1 MKCFLNRCIDT
12 DTLYDFINRGNTL
25 KMDFTEKEFENYR
38 HEVFAWLSDIAQKR
52 GSDNL
57 ADTYLI
63 KIVDVIDLGG
73 NLAHINNMDEMAL
86 HSFRQNQLAAIL
98 SILNDYKSQNSTYWT
113 DIRSWISIII
123 AFMSLIISCFACKK
137 IIL

>member
-1 MKCFLNRCIDT
+1 MKWFLNRCIDT

-25 KMDFTEKEFENYR
+25 KIDFTEKEFKNYR
-38 HEVFAWLSDIAQKR
+38 RDVLAWLSDIAQKR

-57 ADTYLI
+57 ADIYLI
-63 KIVDVIDLGG
+63 KNTDVIDLEGDP
-73 NLAHINNMDEMAL
+73 AHINNMDEMTM
-86 HSFRQNQLAAIL
+86 HTFRQNQLAAIL

-123 AFMSLIISCFACKK
+123 AFMSLIISFFAYKLK
-137 IIL
+137 TS